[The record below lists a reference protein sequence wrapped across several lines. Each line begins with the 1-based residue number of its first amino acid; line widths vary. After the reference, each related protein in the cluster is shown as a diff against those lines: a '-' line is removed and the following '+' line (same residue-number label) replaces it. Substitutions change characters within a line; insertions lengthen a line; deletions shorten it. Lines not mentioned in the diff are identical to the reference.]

1 MKSKIIYSIL
11 GLLFSISIIAQED
24 ADIPNKDQVI
34 SNDLIVQGSFAVG
47 TDAVNNE
54 NFGFNTIVLKEN
66 NLRIK
71 FWDTSNSGSFPST
84 DWSLVANES
93 ANGGQNYF
101 AITDDDHGT
110 RPFTVMGGAPNYSL
124 FVSSA
129 GRLGLGTTNPATK
142 IHAASGDTPTLR
154 LDQDGSSGWPAQS
167 WDIAGNESNFF
178 VRDVTNGGQLPFRIY
193 PGAPTNS
200 LYINNIGNIGLGTS
214 TPDGL
219 FDVAHPNNANNHALL
234 IAPNGYLGINIDN
247 GYMPQSQ
254 LHVID
259 NFDGAT
265 KLEITNTNSGASS
278 KANFKIV
285 SDNTITLLSSH
296 AVNSSAAKYGV
307 SLGGATELLA
317 IKSTGLIL
325 GTNQDD
331 VPIVFGSAGVERM
344 RINSGGNV
352 GIGTT
357 NPQSKLAVNGKITCQ
372 EVEVTLVGW
381 PDYVFAKDYKLRS
394 LSEVETFINE
404 NNHLPDVPS
413 EQEVLKEGVNIGEMN
428 AILLKKI
435 EELTL
440 YMIDLKKE
448 NEEIKSQL
456 KELEK

>member
-1 MKSKIIYSIL
+1 MKNKLLITIL
-11 GLLFSISIIAQED
+11 GLLFSITIVAQED
-24 ADIPNKDQVI
+24 ADVPNKDHVI
-34 SNDLIVQGSFAVG
+34 ADDLIVTGSLGVG
-47 TDAVNNE
+47 NDIVNGQA
-54 NFGFNTIVLKEN
+54 FGFSTVILKEN

-71 FWDTSNSGSFPST
+71 FWDTSNSSSFPTT

-93 ANGGQNYF
+93 TNGGSNYF
-101 AITDDDHGT
+101 AITDDDAAT

-129 GRLGLGTTNPATK
+129 GRLGIGTSTPVVK
-142 IHAASGDTPTLR
+142 VHAKDGNTPTLR
-154 LDQDGSSGWPAQS
+154 LEQDGSSGWSPQT
-167 WDIAGNESNFF
+167 WDVAGNEANFF
-178 VRDVTNGGQLPFRIY
+178 VRDVTNSSALPFRIF
-193 PGAPTNS
+193 PGNPQNT
-200 LYINNIGNIGLGTS
+200 LTLKDGNVGVGTQ
-214 TPDGL
+214 TPESQ
-219 FDVAHPNNANNHALL
+219 FHVV
-234 IAPNGYLGINIDN
+234 DN
-247 GYMPQSQ
+247 
-254 LHVID
+254 L
-259 NFDGAT
+259 DGAT

-317 IKSTGLIL
+317 IRSTALVL
-325 GTNQDD
+325 GTNLDD
-331 VPIVFGSAGVERM
+331 APIVFGSNGLERM

-357 NPQSKLAVNGKITCQ
+357 TPQSLLAVNGTITAK

-381 PDYVFAKDYKLRS
+381 PDYVFAENYKLRP

-404 NNHLPDVPS
+404 NKHLPGVPN
-413 EQEVLKEGVNIGEMN
+413 EQEVLEDGVNLGEMN
-428 AILLKKI
+428 AILLEKI

-448 NEEIKSQL
+448 NEKIKSQL
-456 KELEK
+456 EELKK